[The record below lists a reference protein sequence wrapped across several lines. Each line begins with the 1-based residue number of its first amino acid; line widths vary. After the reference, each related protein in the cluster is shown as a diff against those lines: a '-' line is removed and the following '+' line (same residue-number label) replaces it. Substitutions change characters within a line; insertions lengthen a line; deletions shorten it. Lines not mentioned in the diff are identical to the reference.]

1 MPVNQSRGRSQLAR
15 IREQEAMPSSADVGD
30 HEGTEET
37 EERVNGFFRHRSESS
52 PSRMSFSSS
61 LNQKTPARSYFQ
73 HSFQDSHGE
82 VQTLRL
88 DQL

>member
-1 MPVNQSRGRSQLAR
+1 
-15 IREQEAMPSSADVGD
+15 MPSSANVSD

-37 EERVNGFFRHRSESS
+37 EDRANGFFRQRKDSS

-82 VQTLRL
+82 N
-88 DQL
+88 QLAQALPRTVN